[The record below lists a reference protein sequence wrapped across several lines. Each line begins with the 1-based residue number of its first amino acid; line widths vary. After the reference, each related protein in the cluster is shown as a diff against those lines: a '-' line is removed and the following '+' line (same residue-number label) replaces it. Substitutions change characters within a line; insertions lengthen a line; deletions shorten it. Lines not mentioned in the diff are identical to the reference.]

1 MDRVARDFVLALR
14 IGQLR
19 TSVSSWAFLS
29 VYLLYPGTC
38 LTLFSM
44 FKCRELDSKAEYLY
58 ADAEQVCRTPG
69 GDYSFDYYTFRTLAF
84 FVVFLIP
91 VGIPL
96 TLGIMMYK
104 QRERI
109 SQNPNYLTLVF
120 IKPLFQYFRPTCY
133 MWEIYFM

>member
-1 MDRVARDFVLALR
+1 M
-14 IGQLR
+14 
-19 TSVSSWAFLS
+19 
-29 VYLLYPGTC
+29 
-38 LTLFSM
+38 
-44 FKCRELDSKAEYLY
+44 K
-58 ADAEQVCRTPG
+58 QVCKNPG
-69 GDYSFDYYTFRTLAF
+69 GDYNLDYYTFRIAAMAL
-84 FVVFLIP
+84 VVVIP

-120 IKPLFQYFRPTCY
+120 IKPLFQYFRPACY